1 MPENCA
7 CWASTPAVRSFS
19 RFLPLTPVVDLLRGL
34 WQGESWGKHMSEA
47 GFLAVIFIAG
57 VLISAKTFKWE

>member
-1 MPENCA
+1 MVLCPQLLP
-7 CWASTPAVRSFS
+7 PAVRSFS

-34 WQGESWGKHMSEA
+34 WQGESWGKHLGEVA
-47 GFLAVIFIAG
+47 FLAVIFIAG